1 MPRLSPS
8 KETQAQWTR
17 ETCGV
22 FLLGNTI
29 QESWV
34 SESGSYV
41 CQVCWLG
48 SCTPGHMGLESL
60 LITMMGPCS
69 EQPQG
74 WCRVPLWCVLVI
86 HFLILCLSL
95 PISSMAIVTVQIYHT
110 TLLEG
115 HPLSGH
121 ACWKWSPEVIFPP
134 RATSYSP
141 PFFSRS

>member
-1 MPRLSPS
+1 MDSGDLWGLSVRKHHSRVMGIRIRLL
-8 KETQAQWTR
+8 
-17 ETCGV
+17 C
-22 FLLGNTI
+22 
-29 QESWV
+29 V
-34 SESGSYV
+34 SSVLAGLMHSGTY
-41 CQVCWLG
+41 G
-48 SCTPGHMGLESL
+48 FGSL
-60 LITMMGPCS
+60 LITMMEPCS
-69 EQPQG
+69 EQPQE

-86 HFLILCLSL
+86 NFLILYLSL

-141 PFFSRS
+141 PFFSRP